1 MPSKKKKTSFAKKSL
16 GQNFL
21 QSPQI
26 REGILKEAGDIKA
39 KNILEIGPGLG
50 FLTTKLLKEGA
61 QVTAIELDERAVEI
75 LNADFGNKP
84 NFHLIHED
92 FLRWDLE
99 KHFPPGVAYSV
110 IANIPYNIT
119 NPILRKITENTK
131 NRPDYALLMVQKEV
145 AEKICYAQKGGSK
158 KHKTS
163 VLSIAVEIFAE
174 ARYCFTVDRTC
185 FSPAPR
191 VESAIMKLDF
201 RAAPLVE
208 DSLMRD
214 FFTVVQAGFSE
225 RRKKLKNTLQNFF
238 GTDGAK
244 VLGDIDSELRAE
256 NLSIENWIYMA
267 KNLQETRNP
276 VK

>member
-1 MPSKKKKTSFAKKSL
+1 MPVPSKKKNFAKKSL

-21 QSPQI
+21 QSTKI
-26 REGILKEAGDIKA
+26 REGILTEAGDISK

-50 FLTTKLLKEGA
+50 FLTTKLIKSGA
-61 QVTAIELDERAVEI
+61 EVTAIELDERAVKVLE
-75 LNADFGNKP
+75 ADFGDKK
-84 NFHLIHED
+84 NFRLFHED
-92 FLRWDLE
+92 FLRWDLDQ
-99 KHFPPGVAYSV
+99 HFPVGVPYSV

-119 NPILRKITENTK
+119 NPILRKLTENTN
-131 NRPDYALLMVQKEV
+131 NRPEYAILMVQKEV
-145 AEKICYAQKGGSK
+145 AEKICYAQDGGSK

-174 ARYCFTVDRTC
+174 AKYCFTVDRSC

-191 VESAIMKLDF
+191 VDSAIMKLDF
-201 RAAPLVE
+201 REKPLVE
-208 DSLMRD
+208 KILMRD

-238 GTDGAK
+238 GNDCK
-244 VLGDIDSELRAE
+244 KILGDIDPELRAE
-256 NLSIENWIYMA
+256 NLSIENWIHMA
-267 KNLQETRNP
+267 KNLQETMNP